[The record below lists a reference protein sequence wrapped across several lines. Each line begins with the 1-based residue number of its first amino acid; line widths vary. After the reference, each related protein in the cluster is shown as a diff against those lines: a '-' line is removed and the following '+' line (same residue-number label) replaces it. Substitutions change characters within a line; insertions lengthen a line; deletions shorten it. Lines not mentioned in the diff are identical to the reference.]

1 MSYLKR
7 LINSLL
13 ILAPLILAWACSG
26 QNGRQGTGLGN
37 PDNISQDPSLQAV
50 ITFDTLK
57 HDFGTIIEGEKVV
70 CYFDYYNRGENDL
83 VIRSVEATC
92 GCTIPEWSREPL
104 KPGDKRYLKIVF
116 DAAGRSGVQRKV
128 VTVMSNATNS
138 VVRLTLTANVI
149 DNV

>member
-7 LINSLL
+7 LNNSVL
-13 ILAPLILAWACSG
+13 ILAPLIFAWACSG
-26 QNGRQGTGLGN
+26 QNGREGSGSGN
-37 PDNISQDPSLQAV
+37 PENIFQDPSPQAV
-50 ITFDTLK
+50 IAFDTLK

-70 CYFDYYNRGENDL
+70 CYFDYFNRGKNDL
-83 VIRSVEATC
+83 VISSVEATC

-104 KPGDKRYLKIVF
+104 KPGEKKYLKVVF

-128 VTVMSNATNS
+128 VTVMSNAANS